1 MDDKNVLS
9 PGLAVGVP
17 VRYFLLGDT
26 QEAQQQLTL
35 AKERCITNTLARLSI
50 FSSELRQQLQELSPI
65 LITGSCG
72 YLGEALLSCLRS
84 LHLDARGFDL
94 MAREPDVAGDVSD
107 EDSLCRAAAGC
118 RSIIH
123 TAALHAPNL
132 DFYTEADFRRI
143 NLDGT
148 RHVLN
153 AARKMGETAAVVFS
167 STTSL
172 MNTQQVKEE
181 TRSRSMILKASED
194 YGTPRN
200 IYGVTKKLA
209 EDYCKEATCNVAI
222 LRCSRFFA
230 EDAYDTSVEAS
241 QRSSKLSNGNVKAN
255 ELLYGTRCS
264 LDDMIMAHLLS
275 LVKIGCVDAS
285 SGRQVLGPLIVSA
298 PSPML
303 PLLEG
308 QMGEMSD
315 ISGSSEESLPEAAS
329 RMYAAFGWSFPESF
343 GRKTGRILDSRPTW
357 QCLNWKPTWDFQR
370 LVQDFQD
377 DIHLDIIQEG
387 IY

>member
-1 MDDKNVLS
+1 
-9 PGLAVGVP
+9 
-17 VRYFLLGDT
+17 
-26 QEAQQQLTL
+26 
-35 AKERCITNTLARLSI
+35 
-50 FSSELRQQLQELSPI
+50 
-65 LITGSCG
+65 
-72 YLGEALLSCLRS
+72 
-84 LHLDARGFDL
+84 
-94 MAREPDVAGDVSD
+94 
-107 EDSLCRAAAGC
+107 
-118 RSIIH
+118 
-123 TAALHAPNL
+123 
-132 DFYTEADFRRI
+132 
-143 NLDGT
+143 
-148 RHVLN
+148 
-153 AARKMGETAAVVFS
+153 
-167 STTSL
+167 
-172 MNTQQVKEE
+172 
-181 TRSRSMILKASED
+181 MILKASED

-308 QMGEMSD
+308 QMGDMSD
-315 ISGSSEESLPEAAS
+315 ISWEETLPEAR
-329 RMYAAFGWSFPESF
+329 RMYAAFGWSFPENF
-343 GRKTGRILDSRPTW
+343 GRSGRILDSRPTW
-357 QCLNWKPTWDFQR
+357 QCLNWKPAWDFQR

-377 DIHLDIIQEG
+377 DIHLDIIHEG
-387 IY
+387 MY

>member
-1 MDDKNVLS
+1 M
-9 PGLAVGVP
+9 
-17 VRYFLLGDT
+17 
-26 QEAQQQLTL
+26 QTL
-35 AKERCITNTLARLSI
+35 HKLETWSFERFRA
-50 FSSELRQQLQELSPI
+50 SESDI
-65 LITGSCG
+65 
-72 YLGEALLSCLRS
+72 YLVE
-84 LHLDARGFDL
+84 F
-94 MAREPDVAGDVSD
+94 V
-107 EDSLCRAAAGC
+107 
-118 RSIIH
+118 
-123 TAALHAPNL
+123 
-132 DFYTEADFRRI
+132 
-143 NLDGT
+143 
-148 RHVLN
+148 
-153 AARKMGETAAVVFS
+153 AAVRNLKQYSNSIQLEWF
-167 STTSL
+167 
-172 MNTQQVKEE
+172 
-181 TRSRSMILKASED
+181 RSGLQ
-194 YGTPRN
+194 
-200 IYGVTKKLA
+200 
-209 EDYCKEATCNVAI
+209 
-222 LRCSRFFA
+222 
-230 EDAYDTSVEAS
+230 DAYDTSVEAS

-308 QMGEMSD
+308 QMGAMSD
-315 ISGSSEESLPEAAS
+315 KSGWSEETLPEAR

-357 QCLNWKPTWDFQR
+357 QCLNWKATWDFQR